1 MEIKTIRKDRLQSME
16 HFQFASHVAALCEE
30 ANIELVNA
38 VLEPLKQAIEQE
50 DKALNLP
57 RQEEG
62 TKELEQ
68 LDRAR
73 DQAYRALQ
81 LLVEMHVYSENAD
94 VRKAAQ

>member
-1 MEIKTIRKDRLQSME
+1 MMIKEIKRRNLQHME
-16 HFQFASHVAALCEE
+16 HFQFASHVAALCDE

-38 VLEPLKQAIEQE
+38 VLEPLQQAIEQE

-68 LDRAR
+68 LDRTR
-73 DQAYRALQ
+73 DQA
-81 LLVEMHVYSENAD
+81 
-94 VRKAAQ
+94 